1 MISIYSNKL
10 FGICA
15 DMAELADAPDLG
27 SGPRGCRFKSCYPQ
41 LKNLYL
47 TTLFEFVSYFVS
59 YNAEKQWQVD

>member
-27 SGPRGCRFKSCYPQ
+27 SGPRGGRFKSCYPQ
-41 LKNLYL
+41 LQL
-47 TTLFEFVSYFVS
+47 
-59 YNAEKQWQVD
+59 QVVFIY